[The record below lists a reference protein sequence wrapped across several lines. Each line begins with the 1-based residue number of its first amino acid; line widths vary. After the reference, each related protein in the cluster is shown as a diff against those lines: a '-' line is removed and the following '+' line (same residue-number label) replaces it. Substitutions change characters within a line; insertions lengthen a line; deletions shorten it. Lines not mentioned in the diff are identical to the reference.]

1 MAKKIVSQQHRTSE
15 STASSSYPPTGA
27 AIDLEMRL
35 AEIEHVEGGLLDPL
49 DGKNGLSATLF
60 APQGSSDI
68 KFFWRL
74 KNYDQPVFE
83 PLVPSGGSDN
93 VDIPSDWVSRCIGQP
108 VEYWYE
114 ALVYGVH
121 QTSIV
126 GEVFV
131 QNLTEEQTADAL
143 PTFTQE
149 VIESDTHWLKMEKFP
164 GKDGILGFS
173 APPMAVEGMRLYL
186 GVEGDEHLSPSAFR
200 WLEFGRAISAE
211 EARPGHE
218 FEYFIP
224 RGWLARRI
232 DYTSVTAKLAY
243 VYSGNPGEFDTS
255 DPANHKDLPK
265 NGEDLHSRHTTILRV
280 DPGLNLLAPH
290 LRQSA
295 QNEGK
300 WYLNPDN
307 IENEGDVDACMDT
320 YAGDT
325 VYFYVSGPGFAKKLL
340 GCVPITADRQL
351 ASVKLPACTV
361 ACFFNKPMTLSY
373 EVAAG
378 STVQPSPAKVINV
391 LTPEFERPL
400 IEEANPDRLL
410 CLDNFSGDAN
420 VIAPLGAYS
429 QCASHCW
436 MWIAG
441 QHADGSDYRF
451 DILAGAVVTDAWKK
465 DGVRADI
472 PRAALEKIGDCSKFE
487 LRVMTSFCEA
497 SELKDALEFPPATFT
512 IYQKPLTPRAP
523 TVKEAQG
530 GVLVPWNA
538 KEGAHIYADYDGF
551 QPSHQHTAQWCLDG
565 EGTCWPL
572 PLQESTSG
580 PITFLASREQVILS
594 FRKKALITYTVINA
608 CKQMESETLE
618 LQVGEPLMH
627 RRPRPVVTQATGN
640 VLDLRTFPGKDAE
653 VIVKSSDA
661 DVDLAWWFFIE
672 GHFGVMTLAGTAE
685 DGSPITLPIMA
696 RRLESGD
703 RYGLSCLIPR
713 SDLEKLKRNTP
724 ITINFSHF
732 IGSDPA
738 GSVEIDF
745 QPLTLN
751 FIKALYDL
759 TDFDP
764 SDKGW
769 NGWQRGLGAANPADL
784 ALRNDSWGGRT
795 GYWLRDYS
803 YTNTSDP
810 VTESEKMF
818 KIFTDLEP
826 GRFYR
831 FSALVCNS
839 SGQGAN
845 PRIAL
850 AVDRKNIT
858 DVVEPPTTWQTLAQV
873 FKATSN
879 TARLSVN
886 NHKMGAIQ
894 GNDFGVTMLELQEVQ
909 Q

>member
-1 MAKKIVSQQHRTSE
+1 MAKKTISQENSASE
-15 STASSSYPPTGA
+15 SSSSSSYPPPSVA
-27 AIDLEMRL
+27 ADTEMPL
-35 AEIEHVEGGLLDPL
+35 ADIEHEDGGLLDPL
-49 DGKNGLSATLF
+49 AGKDGLAVKLF
-60 APQGSSDI
+60 APKGSSDI
-68 KFFWRL
+68 KFFWQL
-74 KNYDQPVFE
+74 KNYRQPVFE
-83 PLVPSGGSDN
+83 PLVPAGDSYE

-114 ALVYGVH
+114 ALVYGAH

-143 PTFTQE
+143 PAFTQE
-149 VIESDTHWLKMEKFP
+149 VIESGTHWLKMENFP
-164 GKDGILGFS
+164 GEDGILRFS

-211 EARPGHE
+211 EARPDHE

-232 DYTSVTAKLAY
+232 DYTSATAKLAY

-295 QNEGK
+295 ENEGK
-300 WYLNPDN
+300 WYLNPYN

-325 VYFYVSGPGFAKKLL
+325 VYFYISGPGFAKKLL
-340 GCVPITADRQL
+340 GCVPITADGQL

-361 ACFFNKPMTLSY
+361 ACFFNKQMTLSY

-400 IEEANPDRLL
+400 IEEANLDRLL
-410 CLDNFSGDAN
+410 CLDSFSGDAN

-429 QCASHCW
+429 QCASRCW
-436 MWIAG
+436 MWITG
-441 QHADGSDYRF
+441 KHADGSDYRF
-451 DILAGAVVTDAWKK
+451 DILDGAVVTDDWKK
-465 DGVRADI
+465 DGVRANI

-512 IYQKPLTPRAP
+512 IYQQPLTPRAP

-565 EGTCWPL
+565 EDTCWPL

-594 FRKKALITYTVINA
+594 IRKKALITYTVINA
-608 CKQMESETLE
+608 CKQMVSKTLE

-627 RRPRPVVTQATGN
+627 RRPRPMVRQAAPQQQNGT
-640 VLDLRTFPGKDAE
+640 LDSRTFDGDAE
-653 VIVKSSDA
+653 IFVKTSDR
-661 DVDLAWWFFIE
+661 DVDLAWWFILV
-672 GHFGVMTLAGTAE
+672 GQIAYMTGTGTGE
-685 DGSPITLPIMA
+685 DGKPYTTTIMYK
-696 RRLESGD
+696 EPVQVGD
-703 RYGLSCLIPR
+703 LSELSRMIPR
-713 SDLEKLKRNTP
+713 AELEKFKDKTNIKFEFKCTADKSLKSEP
-724 ITINFSHF
+724 LVFES
-732 IGSDPA
+732 
-738 GSVEIDF
+738 
-745 QPLTLN
+745 LTLY
-751 FIKALYDL
+751 FRKRYRQMS
-759 TDFDP
+759 DFSSGTLEGWDVGTGAPDP
-764 SDKGW
+764 RDISFEPQPGGGFAVKNYTYSNRNVGPIL
-769 NGWQRGLGAANPADL
+769 QRL
-784 ALRNDSWGGRT
+784 
-795 GYWLRDYS
+795 
-803 YTNTSDP
+803 
-810 VTESEKMF
+810 
-818 KIFTDLEP
+818 FTDLEP
-826 GRFYR
+826 GHSYKFSVKVRRF
-831 FSALVCNS
+831 
-839 SGQGAN
+839 
-845 PRIAL
+845 
-850 AVDRKNIT
+850 
-858 DVVEPPTTWQTLAQV
+858 
-873 FKATSN
+873 N
-879 TARLSVN
+879 TAVPTPKLSLRIDGVQKTSVLELVDLDW
-886 NHKMGAIQ
+886 HSLSCTFMATTAPTLGDLYSHEMDSGAS
-894 GNDFGVTMLELQEVQ
+894 GNDYLMKDFLVEEE
-909 Q
+909 